1 MKHVLPIAG
10 LAVLALAAPP
20 ASVQAEDYDID
31 CAVIL
36 CMAGGFPASAPCSA
50 AHGYM
55 MKRLKKGKPPFGTCA
70 MSDGKAFTDYDLD
83 MGIHYYCEAGL
94 VMRWP
99 DECGALCSAA
109 GWRGHCVE
117 IHKNHIYAKTL
128 MYIWRMGCAPEYRR
142 AAPTGRSSARSLSL
156 IA

>member
-1 MKHVLPIAG
+1 MKYVLPIAG
-10 LAVLALAAPP
+10 LAALALAVPP
-20 ASVQAEDYDID
+20 VAVQAEDYDID

-99 DECGALCSAA
+99 DERDNWSGNRPGCYIEEVAGRDDERRYTYVRAAA
-109 GWRGHCVE
+109 GGPYME
-117 IHKNHIYAKTL
+117 ITISPGSAK
-128 MYIWRMGCAPEYRR
+128 AYRS
-142 AAPTGRSSARSLSL
+142 GKLYY
-156 IA
+156 